1 MKNILGNFVDRN
13 VFGRGRKEFRES
25 LSFEADEETHR
36 IVLSSYDL
44 VWKRKAKICS
54 LFKMS
59 GHK

>member
-1 MKNILGNFVDRN
+1 MFLEEEERSSD
-13 VFGRGRKEFRES
+13 ES